1 MMGTHMSTNCF
12 PGTVMRQH
20 HGSKHRQYALED
32 ISISEEGEIIELPRE
47 DLSWALKNCNTE
59 VGSEEKEKTSQAK
72 YGETV

>member
-1 MMGTHMSTNCF
+1 MGYFGGICELSMTL
-12 PGTVMRQH
+12 G
-20 HGSKHRQYALED
+20 
-32 ISISEEGEIIELPRE
+32 LPRE